1 MMLDHSSQV
10 QRHSHAERGLDCYST
25 PSCAITALLRVER
38 IPRRVWEPC
47 AGHGNIVNVLRA
59 AGHEVIASD
68 IADYGIPTHF
78 ANRDFLAETKLPAGC
93 ECVLTNP
100 PYQVAEQIITHALE
114 LSPLVIML
122 LRLAF
127 LEGGT
132 GRQHKH
138 ELRRHVLDEIPP
150 ARIHVFDR
158 RLPMLHRD
166 GWRGRKAN
174 SGMAF
179 SWWVWKRGHTGPTVI
194 DRISW
199 WR

>member
-1 MMLDHSSQV
+1 MLDMSSQSR
-10 QRHSHAERGLDCYST
+10 RHPLSERGEDLYQT
-25 PSCAITALLRVER
+25 PAVATETLLRVER
-38 IPRRVWEPC
+38 IPTVICEPAC
-47 AGHGNIVNVLRA
+47 GRGAIVNVLRA
-59 AGHEVIASD
+59 HGHGVIASD
-68 IADYGIPTHF
+68 LIDYGCGFDT
-78 ANRDFLAETKLPAGC
+78 ADFLKMTRMPEGVQC
-93 ECVLTNP
+93 ILTNP
-100 PYQVAEQIITHALE
+100 PFKIAEQFISHALD
-114 LSPLVIML
+114 LCPLVFVL

-132 GRQHKH
+132 GKQEKH
-138 ELRRHVLDEIPP
+138 RLRARVLDEIPP

-166 GWRGRKAN
+166 GWQGRKAN

-179 SWWVWKRGHTGPTVI
+179 AWWVWSRDHTGPIVV